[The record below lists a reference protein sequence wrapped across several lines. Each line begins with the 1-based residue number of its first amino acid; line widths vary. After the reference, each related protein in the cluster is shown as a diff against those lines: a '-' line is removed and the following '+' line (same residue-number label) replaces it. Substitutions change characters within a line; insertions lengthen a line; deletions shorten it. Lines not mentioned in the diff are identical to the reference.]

1 MTELMI
7 EMTSWLVA
15 AMVLGFIV
23 AWLLSKEIDKRKQKK
38 EKNKFLTVINER
50 NGVIEKL
57 EQGFRKKETM
67 LKELTEDFKKSQ
79 EELAIKTSR
88 LTTLQNE
95 FNHLER
101 NQTESL
107 AVKNFQKT
115 DAKRLKELSEFEE
128 VLILAESKIDENEE
142 KYRKKLK
149 SLEETI
155 SSLTLANEKYKK
167 YKKTIASLEEELL
180 LYRANSSDV
189 EFIIS
194 KDQFVR
200 LENQLRVYQEEINAL
215 KNKEQESARTTNT
228 FKKNHSKITNS

>member
-1 MTELMI
+1 MI

-23 AWLLSKEIDKRKQKK
+23 AWLLSKEINKRKQKK

-79 EELAIKTSR
+79 EELAVKTSG
-88 LTTLQNE
+88 LTTLQNK
-95 FNHLER
+95 FNHLEN
-101 NQTESL
+101 NQSESL

-155 SSLTLANEKYKK
+155 SNLTLANEKYKK
-167 YKKTIASLEEELL
+167 YKKTIASLEEELH
-180 LYRANSSDV
+180 LYRSNSSDV

-228 FKKNHSKITNS
+228 FKKNDSKITNS

>member
-23 AWLLSKEIDKRKQKK
+23 AWLLSKEIYKRKQKK

-95 FNHLER
+95 FNHLES

-115 DAKRLKELSEFEE
+115 DAKRLKEFSEFEE

-167 YKKTIASLEEELL
+167 YKKTIASLEEELH
-180 LYRANSSDV
+180 LYRSNSSDV

>member
-79 EELAIKTSR
+79 EELAIKTS
-88 LTTLQNE
+88 LVTTLQNE
-95 FNHLER
+95 FNHLES
-101 NQTESL
+101 NQTDSL

-115 DAKRLKELSEFEE
+115 DAKRLKEFSEFEE

-167 YKKTIASLEEELL
+167 YKKTIASLEEELH
-180 LYRANSSDV
+180 LYRSNSSDV

-215 KNKEQESARTTNT
+215 KNKEQERARTTNT
-228 FKKNHSKITNS
+228 FTKNHSKITNL